1 MRRRRLTRVLV
12 LAASLLLARAA
23 VAAEE
28 PGDRLRERDDAAW
41 QRTLMLLEKRAVIM
55 GGAQRRFAR
64 ISARAALERRAH
76 RGDSAARSRLSALR
90 LRGPARELDGPL
102 PAAPVPLLREVSPA
116 RAGAVSIPL
125 NVRANDP
132 AGDGASA
139 GQSETSIA
147 ALGEHVVVAWN
158 DGQGFSTGGDTQG
171 FAWSADGGATFLDG
185 GDLPHPPAFPGWNWT
200 SDPVLSVNEASG
212 EFWYCGLADPDYG
225 TNAIAVARGRF
236 TAGVFAFDSV
246 FMVRQ
251 VANSAAF
258 LDKQWLTVDSTSGT
272 LLVTHTTFAA
282 SNQIDVCRSLNG
294 GRTWSA
300 ATKLSSALDNGYVQ
314 GSRVAAGPAG
324 ELHAIWFAADQV
336 TDEDNVRYRRSLDRG
351 VTWSLETTPV
361 RYIANATSGA
371 PGFNRERGVAFPSL
385 AVDRSAGTHRG
396 RVHVA
401 WPESFDYWND
411 LFASPTSAPSKVE
424 VEGNA
429 SPATA
434 TAFTVGQV
442 LRGALTTTGDASDRD
457 YFSCPLA
464 AGDHLYVLA
473 DSTRSTTGTSNSASF
488 TLRLFAPDGTQ
499 QLAYTGDTDSSSVSS
514 ARWVFTAPVSG
525 TYYLR
530 MAALSRRT
538 AGYRI
543 RTRLGVRGSERG
555 RDHRDAFA
563 AWSDD
568 GLVWS
573 PPARLS
579 DDGVGFD
586 SFLPEIAVAAD
597 GMPYAWW
604 YDHRDDLYGSRAHAH
619 LTRSQD
625 GGGTWQPSQRF
636 TSAASDFTA
645 SASNIAPNH
654 GDYNHVWASA
664 TRLHPVWSDARGAS
678 VDVWSAA
685 IATTTSALSC
695 APDTTLAPGDQS
707 TFGWTLRN
715 DSPLFSGDYQFA
727 LGDARGWLAG
737 GATPVTLAALGQTQ
751 FMAQVSVPDSAA
763 DGENLVCLTV
773 TNGSGAEVRR
783 CCLALSV
790 QAPALSVDRPAVGLS
805 LGRPSPNPALGST
818 WLAYTLPRAGPV
830 RLAVFDLSGARVR
843 ELLSG
848 PQSAGPGRVRWDGR
862 DERGGRVRAGA
873 YFVRLE
879 AGGEVRHQRV
889 ALLR

>member
-1 MRRRRLTRVLV
+1 MRCTRLTRVLL
-12 LAASLLLARAA
+12 LAASLLLPRAG

-28 PGDRLRERDDAAW
+28 PGDLLRERDDTAW
-41 QRTLMLLEKRAVIM
+41 QRSLMLREKRAVIM
-55 GGAQRRFAR
+55 GGAERRFAR
-64 ISARAALERRAH
+64 VAQRATLDRRARRGDPAARA
-76 RGDSAARSRLSALR
+76 RLSALR
-90 LRGPARELDGPL
+90 SRGPARQLDGPL
-102 PAAPVPLLREVSPA
+102 PAGIAPPFRGPSPA
-116 RAGAVSIPL
+116 RAGAASIPH

-132 AGDGASA
+132 AGDGATA
-139 GQSETSIA
+139 GQSESSIA
-147 ALGEHVVVAWN
+147 ALGDHVVVAWN
-158 DGQGFSTGGDTQG
+158 DGQGFDTDGDTQG
-171 FAWSADGGATFLDG
+171 FAWSADGGATFVDG
-185 GDLPHPPAFPGWNWT
+185 GDLPHPAAFPGWNWT

-212 EFWYCGLADPDYG
+212 EFWYCGLAEPDYG
-225 TNAIAVARGRF
+225 TNALAVARGRF
-236 TAGVFAFDSV
+236 AAGVFAFDSV

-258 LDKQWLTVDSTSGT
+258 LDKPWLAVDSTSGT
-272 LLVTHTTFAA
+272 LVVTHTTFAA

-314 GSRVAAGPAG
+314 GSRVTAGPAG
-324 ELHAIWFAADQV
+324 ELHALWFAADQV

-351 VTWSLETTPV
+351 ATWSAEITPV

-371 PGFNRERGVAFPSL
+371 PGFNRERGIAFPSL
-385 AVDRSAGTHRG
+385 AVDRSAGVHRG
-396 RVHVA
+396 RVHLA

-411 LFASPTSAPSKVE
+411 LFPSTTGVPSRVEAEPNGTS
-424 VEGNA
+424 
-429 SPATA
+429 ATA

-457 YFSCPLA
+457 YFSCALA

-473 DSTRSTTGTSNSASF
+473 DSTRSTTGTSNSAAF

-499 QLAYTGDTDSSSVSS
+499 QLAYAGDTDSSSVSS
-514 ARWVFTAPVSG
+514 VRWVFTAPVSG
-525 TYYLR
+525 TYFLR

-563 AWSDD
+563 AWSDG

-573 PPARLS
+573 TPARLS
-579 DDGVGFD
+579 DDGVGYD
-586 SFLPEIAVAAD
+586 SYLPEIAVAAD

-604 YDHRDDLYGSRAHAH
+604 YDHRDDLFGSRAHAY

-636 TSAASDFTA
+636 TSAASDFTT
-645 SASNIAPNH
+645 SATNLAPNM
-654 GDYNHVWASA
+654 GDYNHVSASA

-678 VDVWSAA
+678 VDVWSAG
-685 IATTTSALSC
+685 IATTTSALS
-695 APDTTLAPGDQS
+695 AASDTALAPGEQA
-707 TFGWTLRN
+707 TFAWSLRN
-715 DSPLFSGDYQFA
+715 DNPLFSGDYGFA
-727 LGDARGWLAG
+727 LGDARGWLSG

-763 DGENLVCLTV
+763 PGANRVCLTV
-773 TNGSGAEVRR
+773 TNAAGVEVRR
-783 CCLALSV
+783 SCLTLAV
-790 QAPALSVDRPAVGLS
+790 RAPALSVDAPAAGLS
-805 LGRPSPNPALGST
+805 LGRPSPNPAIGST
-818 WLAYTLPRAGPV
+818 WLAYTLPRAGRV
-830 RLAVFDLSGARVR
+830 RLAVYDLSGARVR

-848 PQSAGPGRVRWDGR
+848 PQPAGPGRVRWDGR
-862 DERGGRVRAGA
+862 DAAGRPLRAGA

-879 AGGEVRHQRV
+879 AAGEVRHQRV